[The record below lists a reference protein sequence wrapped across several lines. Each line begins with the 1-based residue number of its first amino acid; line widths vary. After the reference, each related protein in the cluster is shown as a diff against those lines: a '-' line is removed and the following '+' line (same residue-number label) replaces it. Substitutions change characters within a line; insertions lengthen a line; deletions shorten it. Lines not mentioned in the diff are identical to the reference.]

1 MDLQEKSRHSEGKN
15 TGGQQGA
22 VGSQE
27 QAADKIPKHWV
38 LRLCTVPLPLSY
50 TATPQGKACCASSW
64 AALSLY
70 EEHTVPRHIAVLSG
84 EGSRAPGW
92 AAAGQ
97 ESPATHCMSASEGR
111 VKVVALWLIAPD
123 IWVLLS
129 HALFIFYFLPL
140 INCEPHHGCQTGIC
154 RTEACGKAVIYGSL
168 ETKWH
173 F

>member
-1 MDLQEKSRHSEGKN
+1 MFLCAISALIAAEVMLEG
-15 TGGQQGA
+15 
-22 VGSQE
+22 
-27 QAADKIPKHWV
+27 I
-38 LRLCTVPLPLSY
+38 
-50 TATPQGKACCASSW
+50 
-64 AALSLY
+64 LY
-70 EEHTVPRHIAVLSG
+70 EFPPFLGREKHLLQYVPI
-84 EGSRAPGW
+84 